1 MNRRGF
7 MLGCATAL
15 SLSETLAAQPARRRE
30 TPLIFDAMGELRTSY
45 DRALIG
51 EMQASGI
58 DAITLTLCD
67 PKTTGPRA
75 FEEAV
80 AAIREHDRF
89 IAANPEQL
97 LFATSA
103 RDIDRAR
110 DSGRIAIFYYF
121 QNTEPFGADLDNVAL
136 FHRLGIRSCQLTY
149 NFQNRAGSGSRE
161 PAGNGLSV
169 FGRQLVERMNQERM
183 LIDLSHANMKTMA
196 DAIAA
201 SRSPVIVSHTGCMA
215 RYDNYRN
222 TTDENLRALADKG
235 GVVGI
240 YQIRPFLTARPSNA
254 ALPDYFAHIDHA
266 VRTCGAEH
274 VAIGSDRDHRV
285 IVMTEAYLSE
295 VRREE
300 GSNFHEADWPL
311 FIDELNGPRRMEVV
325 RDGLR
330 RLGYPASDV
339 DKILGGNL
347 RRLYDTV
354 IG

>member
-1 MNRRGF
+1 MNRRSF

-15 SLSETLAAQPARRRE
+15 SFAGGAWAQPARRR
-30 TPLIFDAMGELRTSY
+30 TPLIFDAMGELRTTY
-45 DRALIG
+45 DRALIT
-51 EMQASGI
+51 EMKQSGL

-67 PKTTGPRA
+67 PKTVGPRA

-89 IAANPEQL
+89 VAANSDLL

-103 RDIDRAR
+103 SDIDRAR
-110 DSGRIAIFYYF
+110 ESGRIAVFYYF

-161 PAGNGLSV
+161 PAGNGISV
-169 FGRQLVERMNQERM
+169 FGRQLVERMNRERM

-201 SRSPVIVSHTGCMA
+201 SSAPVIVSHTGCTGV
-215 RYDNYRN
+215 YENYRN

-266 VRTCGAEH
+266 VRTCGADH

-285 IVMTEAYLSE
+285 IVMTEAYLAE

-325 RDGLR
+325 WDGLR
-330 RLGYPASDV
+330 RLGYASGDIE
-339 DKILGGNL
+339 KILGGNL
-347 RRLYDTV
+347 RRLYETV